1 MTWLRRAR
9 PVLIVLGGLLV
20 VGSLLGARLLAH
32 GSGGGSDGQSPK
44 TAAPQGNG
52 KGGTGLIVTGY
63 VYPKTPMI
71 DYGLPPV
78 LQSGRIAEVF
88 VTEGQEVK
96 KGEKLYAFDAS
107 VQEEDVRV
115 AQEQVKVAQ
124 AKKREA
130 RALEGKHNQQIAL
143 QREKIENAELKAKLT
158 KEGYR
163 IYEETLRNTYVK
175 EHGPERAKELM
186 ALDPKLF
193 ELDTG
198 RQTAARELG
207 YEKAALKALE
217 AIDAGAGVAEAEA
230 AVGQAQAVVKKAQ
243 AVVDQ
248 CTIKA
253 DTDGTI
259 ERVSVSA
266 GETLGI
272 STRTPA
278 LILVPA
284 GPRIVRAEVE
294 AEFVHRIGPDKLEK
308 EVTITDHFGGK
319 VTYKGVVQKIGTA
332 FLQKR
337 NAADGFGMNDT
348 RVLEVVVAVTD
359 PSPDGKASLKVGQKV
374 RVNFGP

>member
-175 EHGPERAKELM
+175 EHGPLPSGAS
-186 ALDPKLF
+186 
-193 ELDTG
+193 
-198 RQTAARELG
+198 
-207 YEKAALKALE
+207 
-217 AIDAGAGVAEAEA
+217 DA
-230 AVGQAQAVVKKAQ
+230 
-243 AVVDQ
+243 
-248 CTIKA
+248 
-253 DTDGTI
+253 GTI
-259 ERVSVSA
+259 EGVIDSGCTQA
-266 GETLGI
+266 YGFD
-272 STRTPA
+272 
-278 LILVPA
+278 
-284 GPRIVRAEVE
+284 E
-294 AEFVHRIGPDKLEK
+294 AD
-308 EVTITDHFGGK
+308 TIT
-319 VTYKGVVQKIGTA
+319 
-332 FLQKR
+332 
-337 NAADGFGMNDT
+337 
-348 RVLEVVVAVTD
+348 VLEAVRH
-359 PSPDGKASLKVGQKV
+359 QY
-374 RVNFGP
+374 